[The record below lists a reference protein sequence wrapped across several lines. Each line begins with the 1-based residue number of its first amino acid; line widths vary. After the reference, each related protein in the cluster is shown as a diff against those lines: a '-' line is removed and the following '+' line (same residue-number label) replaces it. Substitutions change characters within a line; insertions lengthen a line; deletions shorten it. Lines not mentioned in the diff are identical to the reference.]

1 MSGHSRRRAKSVAWA
16 RWLAV
21 PGATLGFAVSTM
33 VLAVNWYGKEPLS
46 IRTLVML
53 WLLFAWGCAR
63 SIMRWRHL
71 EMFSPR
77 ELLLMATIP
86 GCLIGVVTAIW
97 QYSPPLDEVYRLLS
111 VIALGPVAGVGFY
124 CWVSRDERRDRR

>member
-1 MSGHSRRRAKSVAWA
+1 
-16 RWLAV
+16 
-21 PGATLGFAVSTM
+21 M